1 MRGEKS
7 PCPMSQ
13 ICCQQS
19 PAEQPEYENQNLNIE
34 AIKIHLWIT
43 RFLQQ
48 STLPSSYHW
57 KYIGTIYIIIN
68 VILIKKIR
76 NSNPAWV
83 SHELTQKKYCHQ
95 PTSHWISGGLLPAPG
110 EPSPT
115 LPTDPKYEISGTR
128 MKYHGHIAHLFK
140 LHCRTNL
147 KGWLRPHRIIFY

>member
-13 ICCQQS
+13 ICCHQS

-83 SHELTQKKYCHQ
+83 SHELTQKKN
-95 PTSHWISGGLLPAPG
+95 
-110 EPSPT
+110 
-115 LPTDPKYEISGTR
+115 
-128 MKYHGHIAHLFK
+128 IA
-140 LHCRTNL
+140 TNL
-147 KGWLRPHRIIFY
+147 PHIGSAGGCCLRQGSPAQLSPPIQNMKSVVLEWNIMDILHICLSYTAGRTWRDGSAHTE